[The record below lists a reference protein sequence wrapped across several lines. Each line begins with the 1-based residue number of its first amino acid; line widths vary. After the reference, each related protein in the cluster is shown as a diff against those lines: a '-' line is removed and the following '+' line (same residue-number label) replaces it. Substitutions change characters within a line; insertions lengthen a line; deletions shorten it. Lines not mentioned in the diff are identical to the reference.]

1 MCGIA
6 GMISFA
12 PLTEGERRTVSMMNQ
27 ALVHRGP
34 DSQGIAGD
42 AHVTLA
48 MRRLSI
54 IDVFGGQQ
62 PLYNETGTVAVVC
75 NGEIYNYVELKDEL
89 LKKGHR
95 FSSKSDVE
103 VIVHLYEDMGT
114 EFLSALRGM
123 FAIALWDA
131 DRNRVLL
138 ARDRMGEKPLYWY
151 RDLRDRLW
159 FSSEMKSLLQGIR
172 EYQPTVSMSSVRSFL
187 TYQYIP
193 EPRTMFEGVF
203 KLPAGHYLDVS
214 VGQVERLPQP
224 YWNYLAAPE
233 TEGDPIQCIRHELEA
248 ACRIMGRSDV
258 PVGVALSGGVDSAAV
273 AALSAKHYPRTLQ
286 AFSVGY
292 AGRPGTDERAR
303 AAEIADHLKIPFYEI
318 ELAAEDVV
326 RSFPQLV
333 SAMDDPIADIAGY
346 GYYAVSALAREHGV
360 PVLLSG
366 LGGDELFW
374 GYPWIRDL
382 VVEHERRRRSW
393 GAPKWLHKILVA
405 RSDGCRQ
412 LVLNRLHEDLRIADA
427 WSRELLNS
435 ASGSCPVSDVSEE
448 WIQCAEDKSIA
459 LPLSQLLNQTW
470 LVSNCLALADRVSMA
485 HSVEMRLPLL
495 DAGLVERVVGFRKNG
510 MRDWEKP
517 HKWLLIEAVKDVVPE
532 RILARPK
539 QGFTPPVQEWYDAIC
554 QRYGCLMRDGWL
566 VERGVV
572 PKTYMENALASAS
585 SHATYK
591 LVLLEVWCRMFV
603 EGHTPEEVA
612 EEAGVLSAE
621 IYRAAKT

>member
-6 GMISFA
+6 GVISFA
-12 PLTEGERRTVSMMNQ
+12 PLAESERQTVSMMNQ

-34 DSQGIAGD
+34 DSQGMAGD
-42 AHVTLA
+42 AHVAFA

-75 NGEIYNYVELKDEL
+75 NGEIYNYVELRDEL
-89 LKKGHR
+89 LRKGHR
-95 FSSKSDVE
+95 FSSQSDVE

-123 FAIALWDA
+123 FVIALWDA
-131 DRNRVLL
+131 DRNRVIL

-151 RDLRDRLW
+151 RDPSDRLW

-172 EYQPTVSMSSVRSFL
+172 EYQPKLSMSSVRLFL

-193 EPRTMFEGVF
+193 EPRTMFERVF

-214 VGQVERLPQP
+214 VGQVERQPQP
-224 YWNYLAAPE
+224 YWNYLAVPQA
-233 TEGDPIQCIRHELEA
+233 EGDPIPLVRHELET

-273 AALSAKHYPRTLQ
+273 AALSAKHYPGTLQ

-292 AGRPGTDERAR
+292 AGRPGTDERTR
-303 AAEIADHLKIPFYEI
+303 AAEIADHLKIPFYEV
-318 ELAAEDVV
+318 ELATEDVV

-333 SAMDDPIADIAGY
+333 WAMDDPIADIAGY
-346 GYYAVSALAREHGV
+346 GYYAVSELARDHGV

-382 VVEHERRRRSW
+382 VAEHERRRRSW
-393 GAPKWLHKILVA
+393 GAPKWLHKILA
-405 RSDGCRQ
+405 TRSDGRQQ
-412 LVLNRLHEDLRIADA
+412 LVLSQLHDDLRGADA
-427 WSRELLNS
+427 WSRELL
-435 ASGSCPVSDVSEE
+435 ASTYGYPSWPDVCEE
-448 WIQCAEDKSIA
+448 WIQFSQDESIA

-485 HSVEMRLPLL
+485 HSVEMRMPLL
-495 DAGLVERVVGFRKNG
+495 DAGLVERVVGFRKDG

-566 VERGVV
+566 VGRGMVH
-572 PKTYMENALASAS
+572 KKQMENALASAP

-591 LVLLEVWCRMFV
+591 LVLLEVWCRVFV